1 MFAVKKVKQVNNQAT
16 KSNLI
21 LKLLKLSL
29 EHVKY
34 MTWAFNFDHFSL
46 LLDQAIDHRNK
57 PFDLILRRLPS

>member
-1 MFAVKKVKQVNNQAT
+1 M
-16 KSNLI
+16 
-21 LKLLKLSL
+21 KLLKLSL